1 MIEYKHYVYRH
12 IRLDTNQVFYVGIGT
27 QSSKITKYLRA
38 RNKTKRNEIWKKIL
52 NKSKDFKWEIVF
64 ESDDYEIIK
73 NKEKEL
79 IALYGR
85 RDLGIGTLINFTDGG
100 EGRKGSQNRITP
112 TYQIDLKGNIIKE
125 WINIETICKEL
136 NIHRQ
141 SLYAVLNK
149 KVWTCRN
156 FIWVYKEKYNKTYV
170 QEIVFKINKNKERVK
185 NGLRKSGK
193 IYQYDLD
200 NNFINEFNSIK
211 EASLKTNTRYSC
223 ICCCVNNINKR
234 EIANNFIWKK
244 QKIAG

>member
-1 MIEYKHYVYRH
+1 MAYVYTYT
-12 IRLDTNQVFYVGIGT
+12 RLDKNEIFYVGIG
-27 QSSKITKYLRA
+27 SDSKYKRAKNLSLR
-38 RNKTKRNEIWKKIL
+38 TDYFKKII
-52 NKSKDFKWEIVF
+52 NKSKYKLDIILDDLTWDEACLKEI
-64 ESDDYEIIK
+64 
-73 NKEKEL
+73 EL

-85 RDLGIGTLINFTDGG
+85 KDLGTGNLVNFTDGG
-100 EGRKGSQNRITP
+100 EGRKGSQNKITP
-112 TYQIDLKGNIIKE
+112 VYQIDLQGNIIKE
-125 WINIETICKEL
+125 WVNIETICKEL

-149 KVWTCRN
+149 KVWTCRD

-200 NNFINEFNSIK
+200 NNFINEFSSIK

-234 EIANNFIWKK
+234 KIANNFIWKK

>member
-1 MIEYKHYVYRH
+1 MAYVYTYT
-12 IRLDTNQVFYVGIGT
+12 RLDKNEIFYVGIG
-27 QSSKITKYLRA
+27 SDSKYKRAKNLSLR
-38 RNKTKRNEIWKKIL
+38 TDYFKKII
-52 NKSKDFKWEIVF
+52 NKSEYKLDIVF
-64 ESDDYEIIK
+64 DNLSWEDACLKEI
-73 NKEKEL
+73 EL

-85 RDLGIGTLINFTDGG
+85 KDLEKGNLVNFTDGG
-100 EGRKGSQNRITP
+100 EGRKGSQNKITP
-112 TYQIDLKGNIIKE
+112 VYQIDLQGNTIKE
-125 WINIETICKEL
+125 WVNIETICKEL

-149 KVWTCRN
+149 KVWTCRD

-200 NNFINEFNSIK
+200 NNFINEFSSIK

-234 EIANNFIWKK
+234 KIANNFIWKK

>member
-1 MIEYKHYVYRH
+1 MAYVYTYT
-12 IRLDTNQVFYVGIGT
+12 RLDKNEIFYVGIG
-27 QSSKITKYLRA
+27 SDSKYKRAKNLSLR
-38 RNKTKRNEIWKKIL
+38 TDYFKKII
-52 NKSKDFKWEIVF
+52 NKSEYKLDIVF
-64 ESDDYEIIK
+64 DDLTWEEACLKEI
-73 NKEKEL
+73 EL

-85 RDLGIGTLINFTDGG
+85 KDLGIGTLINFTDGG

-112 TYQIDLKGNIIKE
+112 TYQIDLEGNIIKE
-125 WINIETICKEL
+125 WINIETICNEL

-141 SLYAVLNK
+141 SLYAVLNG
-149 KVWTCRN
+149 KVWTCRD

-200 NNFINEFNSIK
+200 NNFINEFSSIK

-234 EIANNFIWKK
+234 KIANNFIWKK

>member
-1 MIEYKHYVYRH
+1 MAYVYTYT
-12 IRLDTNQVFYVGIGT
+12 RLDKNEIFYVGIG
-27 QSSKITKYLRA
+27 SDSKYKRAKNLSLR
-38 RNKTKRNEIWKKIL
+38 TDYFKKII
-52 NKSKDFKWEIVF
+52 NKSEYKLDIVF
-64 ESDDYEIIK
+64 DDLTWEEACLKEI
-73 NKEKEL
+73 EL

-85 RDLGIGTLINFTDGG
+85 KDLGIGTLINFTDGG
-100 EGRKGSQNRITP
+100 EGRKGSQNKITP
-112 TYQIDLKGNIIKE
+112 TYQIDLEGNIIKE
-125 WINIETICKEL
+125 WINIETICNEL

-141 SLYAVLNK
+141 SLYAVLNG
-149 KVWTCRN
+149 KVWTCRD

-200 NNFINEFNSIK
+200 NNFINEFSSIK

-234 EIANNFIWKK
+234 KIANNFIWKK

>member
-1 MIEYKHYVYRH
+1 MAYVYTYT
-12 IRLDTNQVFYVGIGT
+12 RLDKNEIFYVGIG
-27 QSSKITKYLRA
+27 SDSKYKRAKNLSLR
-38 RNKTKRNEIWKKIL
+38 TDYFKKII
-52 NKSKDFKWEIVF
+52 NKSEYKLDIVF
-64 ESDDYEIIK
+64 DDLTWEEACLREI
-73 NKEKEL
+73 EL

-85 RDLGIGTLINFTDGG
+85 KDLGIGTLINFTDGG

-112 TYQIDLKGNIIKE
+112 TYQIDLEGNIIKE
-125 WINIETICKEL
+125 WINIETICNEL

-141 SLYAVLNK
+141 SLYAVLNG
-149 KVWTCRN
+149 KVWTCRD

-200 NNFINEFNSIK
+200 NNFINEFSSIK

-234 EIANNFIWKK
+234 KIANNFIWKK

>member
-1 MIEYKHYVYRH
+1 MAYVYTYT
-12 IRLDTNQVFYVGIGT
+12 RLDKNEIFYVGIG
-27 QSSKITKYLRA
+27 SDSKYKRAKNLSLR
-38 RNKTKRNEIWKKIL
+38 TDYFKKII
-52 NKSKDFKWEIVF
+52 NKSEYKLDIVF
-64 ESDDYEIIK
+64 DDLTWEEACLKEI
-73 NKEKEL
+73 EL

-85 RDLGIGTLINFTDGG
+85 KDLGIGTLINFTDGG
-100 EGRKGSQNRITP
+100 EGRKGSQNKITP
-112 TYQIDLKGNIIKE
+112 TYQIDLEGNIIKE
-125 WINIETICKEL
+125 WINIETICKKL

-141 SLYAVLNK
+141 SLYAVLNG
-149 KVWTCRN
+149 KVWTCRD

-200 NNFINEFNSIK
+200 NNFINEFSSIK

-234 EIANNFIWKK
+234 KIANNFIWKK
-244 QKIAG
+244 QEIYG

>member
-1 MIEYKHYVYRH
+1 MAYVYTYT
-12 IRLDTNQVFYVGIGT
+12 RLDKNEIFYVGIG
-27 QSSKITKYLRA
+27 SDTKYKRAKNLSLR
-38 RNKTKRNEIWKKIL
+38 TDYFKKII
-52 NKSKDFKWEIVF
+52 NKSKHKLDIVF
-64 ESDDYEIIK
+64 DNLSWEEACQKEI
-73 NKEKEL
+73 EL

-85 RDLGIGTLINFTDGG
+85 KDLKTGSLVNFTDGG

-112 TYQIDLKGNIIKE
+112 TYQIDLQGNIIKE
-125 WINIETICKEL
+125 WTNIETICKEL

-141 SLYAVLNK
+141 GLYAALNK
-149 KVWTCRN
+149 KVWTCNN
-156 FIWVYKEKYNKTYV
+156 FIWVYKEKYNKIYV

-200 NNFINEFNSIK
+200 NNFINEFSSIK

-234 EIANNFIWKK
+234 KIANNFIWKK
-244 QKIAG
+244 EKIAG

>member
-1 MIEYKHYVYRH
+1 MAYVYTYT
-12 IRLDTNQVFYVGIGT
+12 RLDKNEVFYVGIG
-27 QSSKITKYLRA
+27 SDSKYKRAKNLSLR
-38 RNKTKRNEIWKKIL
+38 TDYFKKII
-52 NKSKDFKWEIVF
+52 NKSKYKLDIVF
-64 ESDDYEIIK
+64 DDLSWEEACLKEI
-73 NKEKEL
+73 EL

-85 RDLGIGTLINFTDGG
+85 KDLGKGSLINFTDGG
-100 EGRKGSQNRITP
+100 EGRKGSQNKITP
-112 TYQIDLKGNIIKE
+112 VYQIDLQGNIIKE
-125 WINIETICKEL
+125 WVNIETICKEL

-149 KVWTCRN
+149 KVWTCRD

-170 QEIVFKINKNKERVK
+170 QEVVFKINKNKERVK

-200 NNFINEFNSIK
+200 NNFINEFSSIK

-234 EIANNFIWKK
+234 KIANNSIWKK

>member
-1 MIEYKHYVYRH
+1 MAYVYTYT
-12 IRLDTNQVFYVGIGT
+12 RLDKNEIFYVGIG
-27 QSSKITKYLRA
+27 SDSKYKRAKNLSLR
-38 RNKTKRNEIWKKIL
+38 TDYFKKIID
-52 NKSKDFKWEIVF
+52 KSKYKLDIILDDLTWNEACLKEI
-64 ESDDYEIIK
+64 
-73 NKEKEL
+73 EL

-85 RDLGIGTLINFTDGG
+85 KDLGTGNLVNFTDGG
-100 EGRKGSQNRITP
+100 EGRKGSQNKITP
-112 TYQIDLKGNIIKE
+112 VYQIDLQGNIIKK
-125 WINIETICKEL
+125 WVNIETICKEL

-141 SLYAVLNK
+141 SLYAVLNG
-149 KVWTCRN
+149 KVWTCRD

-200 NNFINEFNSIK
+200 NNFINEFSSIK

-234 EIANNFIWKK
+234 KIANNFIWKK